1 MSKYEISIGLEIHA
15 ELNTESKIF
24 CSCKNSFG
32 GDPNQRCCPVCM
44 GLPGTLPTL
53 NRLVAEHAIKVGRMM
68 GCQTEPVVRMARKN
82 YCYPDLPKGYQ
93 ISQYSHPLCYDGNV
107 FFFSNG
113 EKIHI
118 RINRIHIEED
128 AGKLQ
133 HEGEGETLVD
143 LNRCGVPLIEIVTE
157 PDLHS
162 AQEAYDF
169 LETVRLMLLYAGVSD
184 CKMQEGSIRCD
195 VNVSVRPLGE
205 EQLGPRCEMKNV
217 NTFSGAK
224 RAIEYEAARQIQLL
238 ESGGKVISETRR
250 WDDATGISSLLRSKE
265 EAEDYRFFSEPD
277 VMEVALELPVV
288 DVDDTE
294 LPQEK
299 LQRYVEELGL
309 SYADAMNLVR
319 YPERA
324 KYFEDCVEL
333 NRRYA
338 KDIAA
343 WILGEV
349 LHCLNKEKRDF
360 TDLNVEPGR
369 LVRLI
374 GMIEDE
380 TVSVSAAKK
389 VFSLMMDQASD
400 PCDIA
405 SQRGL
410 LQNSNETELRNVVST
425 VLEQHKDLAEEF
437 KNGKTNVFGFMV
449 GKCMAL
455 TGGKG
460 NPRMINDILLGMLKN
475 N

>member
-1 MSKYEISIGLEIHA
+1 MNWKS
-15 ELNTESKIF
+15 
-24 CSCKNSFG
+24 
-32 GDPNQRCCPVCM
+32 
-44 GLPGTLPTL
+44 
-53 NRLVAEHAIKVGRMM
+53 
-68 GCQTEPVVRMARKN
+68 
-82 YCYPDLPKGYQ
+82 
-93 ISQYSHPLCYDGNV
+93 
-107 FFFSNG
+107 
-113 EKIHI
+113 
-118 RINRIHIEED
+118 
-128 AGKLQ
+128 
-133 HEGEGETLVD
+133 
-143 LNRCGVPLIEIVTE
+143 
-157 PDLHS
+157 
-162 AQEAYDF
+162 EA
-169 LETVRLMLLYAGVSD
+169 
-184 CKMQEGSIRCD
+184 K
-195 VNVSVRPLGE
+195 
-205 EQLGPRCEMKNV
+205 
-217 NTFSGAK
+217 
-224 RAIEYEAARQIQLL
+224 
-238 ESGGKVISETRR
+238 
-250 WDDATGISSLLRSKE
+250 
-265 EAEDYRFFSEPD
+265 
-277 VMEVALELPVV
+277 
-288 DVDDTE
+288 
-294 LPQEK
+294 EK

-437 KNGKTNVFGFMV
+437 KNGKTNVFGFLV